1 MRKENVGKNS
11 EFEMMRAKWWMQMV
25 RQGYFVFELRGSNVE
40 NFGKEPILVS
50 RFFQG
55 EIVLQKYYPA
65 QWQM

>member
-1 MRKENVGKNS
+1 
-11 EFEMMRAKWWMQMV
+11 MQMV

-40 NFGKEPILVS
+40 NFGKEPILVL
-50 RFFQG
+50 RFFQD

>member
-1 MRKENVGKNS
+1 
-11 EFEMMRAKWWMQMV
+11 MQMV